1 MKVDTYSTKESV
13 HEYLL
18 YTTKMMDNAKL
29 DQILALMTKAAND
42 VKTTADDVKEIKQ
55 KLGQLEKGESLLRIE
70 NKKLKLS

>member
-1 MKVDTYSTKESV
+1 MKVDSYSTKESV

-18 YTTKMMDNAKL
+18 YTTKMDNAKL
-29 DQILALMTKAAND
+29 DQILALMTKTAND